1 MKEAI
6 RLVVRHLDPTTDI
19 TCTDVLANIGYEAR
33 PQIIPFDK
41 CEGTR
46 TSRVTCE
53 DGIMTGMKNISME
66 GEWNK
71 KVIIVKDEVTLKLE
85 LGVVLS
91 ESISPLGVITTGG
104 LVMLCKA

>member
-1 MKEAI
+1 
-6 RLVVRHLDPTTDI
+6 
-19 TCTDVLANIGYEAR
+19 
-33 PQIIPFDK
+33 
-41 CEGTR
+41 
-46 TSRVTCE
+46 
-53 DGIMTGMKNISME
+53 MTGMKNISME